1 MAEKTA
7 AKKANPFEKLAKE
20 KAAAST
26 AAPETEEQVVA
37 EAKERVAAKRAVRA
51 KSAKK
56 AEPEEAPEA
65 DIEET
70 EELEPTE
77 PETDEEET
85 GDADSE
91 EGETDAED
99 EDDDIPAVLADGA
112 GEAPE
117 PQVKKAPAKRRTA
130 KQVEEEAAEREAK
143 LQEQIDEL
151 KRSLEGKA
159 DSLDIGVVQD
169 RIVLEGG
176 VGGDVRVVGN
186 GKSLANDD
194 WRATVDGLALLLGR
208 SSTQATQQFKLP
220 LVLIPSL
227 VELLGEL
234 SEITE

>member
-7 AKKANPFEKLAKE
+7 AKKANPFQKLKEEKV
-20 KAAAST
+20 AAASD

-51 KSAKK
+51 KK

-70 EELEPTE
+70 EE
-77 PETDEEET
+77 PEIDEEET

-91 EGETDAED
+91 EGEPDAED
-99 EDDDIPAVLADGA
+99 EDDTPAVLADGA

-176 VGGDVRVVGN
+176 VGGDVRVAGN

-194 WRATVDGLALLLGR
+194 WRATVDGLALMLGR
-208 SSTQATQQFKLP
+208 SSTQSTQQFKLP